1 MISAR
6 VAYRISLAAGLLA
19 LVVVFIF
26 RAVPIH
32 ACGTV
37 PSGAAVISAEL
48 ARTQGDVD
56 AIFAPAPGQPCTT
69 VRAHDLYLQTMI
81 DTVAFIP
88 TYGVFMIFFFLAM
101 VPRDE
106 YGAFAGFTLTVV
118 AVFADY
124 VENICMFHIFNH
136 PYATGWALAVIP
148 WATGI
153 KWLLLGLAGAFG
165 GMILIKSGRVNYPAA
180 VACFLGLLGPVLAIA
195 NPHLFKSF
203 AALTALS
210 LMTFLVVVAR
220 NAFAAPSA
228 VPELEI
234 EDGAA

>member
-32 ACGTV
+32 ECGTV
-37 PSGAAVISAEL
+37 PSSATVISAEL
-48 ARTQGDVD
+48 VRTQSDVD
-56 AIFAPAPGQPCTT
+56 AIFAPAPGQPCTKE
-69 VRAHDLYLQTMI
+69 RAHDLYLQTMI

-106 YGAFAGFTLTVV
+106 YAAFAGFTLTVV

-124 VENICMFHIFNH
+124 VENICMFHIFNQ
-136 PYATGWALAVIP
+136 PYAAGWALTVIP

-165 GMILIKSGRVNYPAA
+165 VNYPAS

-203 AALTALS
+203 AAATALS
-210 LMTFLVVVAR
+210 LITFLVVVAR

-228 VPELEI
+228 MPELEI

>member
-6 VAYRISLAAGLLA
+6 LAYRVSLAAGLLA
-19 LVVVFIF
+19 LVVVFVF
-26 RAVPIH
+26 RAMPIH

-37 PSGAAVISAEL
+37 PSSATVISAEL
-48 ARTQGDVD
+48 ARTQEDLD
-56 AIFAPAPGQPCTT
+56 AIFGKAPGQACTPQ
-69 VRAHDLYLQTMI
+69 RAHDLTLQTMI

-88 TYGVFMIFFFLAM
+88 TYGVFLLFFFLAM

-106 YGAFAGFTLTVV
+106 RAAFAGFALTVV
-118 AVFADY
+118 AVLADY
-124 VENICMFHIFNH
+124 VENLCLFHIANH
-136 PYATGWALAVIP
+136 PYAAGWALALIP

-165 GMILIKSGRVNYPAA
+165 GMILIKSGRVNYLAA

-210 LMTFLVVVAR
+210 LIAFLVVVAR

-228 VPELEI
+228 VAQLEV
-234 EDGAA
+234 EDGAG